1 MQNITKLETSLEAFT
16 RITKIPVS
24 YFGPDH
30 KLKWEFRGEEKLC
43 RFFDMYREEDSPC
56 NKALFSAM
64 EISASLG
71 EPYTFVCASGLI
83 NIALPVFV
91 NKELQGY
98 CLAGPMVMGNLQ
110 ESLISNIITLS
121 GCKDQLLSQVVLFL
135 RNLQTYT
142 PKEVSYISTLFNSV
156 ILSSVTENKDYKA
169 INDVYREQLRIGED
183 IQRKKKENH
192 SLVDFSH
199 ELEDDFYAAVKT
211 GSLDEVLP
219 PFELLF
225 EEIVL
230 MEAGNLPA
238 IKTKLLSIFT
248 ILARAHPD
256 TESDSPDG
264 DIYFAAM
271 NNINEANNVGELFSL
286 STKLLDKLMQSSLP
300 VLYEGSSPLI
310 HSALEYIHK
319 RYGEKIRLIDIAQ
332 ELHINPS
339 YLSSLFK
346 QEMRITLT
354 DYVSH
359 LRVMKSKVLL
369 ISGNLSLADIS
380 AIVGFEDQSYYSK
393 TFKRIEGMTPLQFRR
408 ASKQ

>member
-1 MQNITKLETSLEAFT
+1 MLNLPKLEATIEAFT
-16 RITKIPVS
+16 RITKIPVT
-24 YFGPDH
+24 YFNPSH
-30 KLKWEFRGEEKLC
+30 QMKKEFREEKKLC
-43 RFFDMYREEDSPC
+43 RFFDMYGDPNSAC
-56 NKALFSAM
+56 NKSLFSAM

-83 NIALPVFV
+83 NIALPVFI
-91 NKELQGY
+91 NKELRGY
-98 CLAGPMVMGNLQ
+98 CLAGPIVMGTLR
-110 ESLISNIITLS
+110 ESLVSNIISLS
-121 GCKDQLLSQVVLFL
+121 GCKENLLSQVILFL

-142 PKEVSYISTLFNSV
+142 PKEISHISTLFNSV

-169 INDVYREQLRIGED
+169 INEIYREQLRIGED
-183 IQRKKKENH
+183 IQRKKKQNH
-192 SLVDFSH
+192 AMMDFSH
-199 ELEDDFYAAVKT
+199 ELEENFYKAVKT

-219 PFELLF
+219 PFERLF

-230 MEAGNLPA
+230 LEAGNLPA

-248 ILARAHPD
+248 ILARTHPGTDSD
-256 TESDSPDG
+256 TPDG

-271 NNINEANNVGELFSL
+271 NNINEATNVGELLNL
-286 STKLLDKLMQSSLP
+286 STKLLNKLMQSSLP
-300 VLYEGSSPLI
+300 VLYEGNSPLI

-319 RYGEKIRLIDIAQ
+319 KYAEKIRLRDIAQ

-359 LRVMKSKVLL
+359 LRIMKSKALL
-369 ISGNLSLADIS
+369 ISGNLSLAEIS
-380 AIVGFEDQSYYSK
+380 SIVGFEDQSYYSK